1 MAEDETF
8 VLDSVAATAPNVAST
23 TITQVHVLTAS
34 SVATAS
40 PVVDSIAMSE
50 AETLVPVSVVSGT
63 PALPDNIFPALPEGQ
78 LPIVTVESG
87 NPIIG
92 TPAATINIVLTAS
105 DIVSGTP
112 TIPTLVYD
120 IGLAGR
126 VNAATAV
133 PNSVEADDSINS
145 VVFDNDGINSVG

>member
-1 MAEDETF
+1 
-8 VLDSVAATAPNVAST
+8 
-23 TITQVHVLTAS
+23 
-34 SVATAS
+34 
-40 PVVDSIAMSE
+40 MSE

-78 LPIVTVESG
+78 LPLVIVESG

-126 VNAATAV
+126 VNAGTAV
-133 PNSVEADDSINS
+133 PNSVEADDSINT
-145 VVFDNDGINSVG
+145 VDIDNDGINSVS